1 MEEIFVTITGMRH
14 HYGSSK
20 LKPGMILKLS
30 KEPQNPFDPCAISA
44 SLPSLGTVG
53 YIANGENTVTE
64 GTQSAEKLYA
74 FIEDEAFCKIMFKTD
89 NFLIGKI
96 L

>member
-1 MEEIFVTITGMRH
+1 MEDVFVTITGMRH
-14 HYGSSK
+14 HFGSSK
-20 LKPGMILKLS
+20 LKTGMILKLS

-53 YIANGENTVTE
+53 YVANGENTVTE
-64 GTQSAEKLYA
+64 GTFSAEKLYNL
-74 FIEDEAFCKIMFKTD
+74 IKDEAFCKIMFKTD
-89 NFLIGKI
+89 SFLIGKI